1 MARAPVYLNVYD
13 MFWLN
18 DYASTIGVGVFHSG
32 IEVYGTGYH
41 KTNLIKM
48 FN

>member
-32 IEVYGTGYH
+32 IEVYGTGN
-41 KTNLIKM
+41 KIINSD
-48 FN
+48 